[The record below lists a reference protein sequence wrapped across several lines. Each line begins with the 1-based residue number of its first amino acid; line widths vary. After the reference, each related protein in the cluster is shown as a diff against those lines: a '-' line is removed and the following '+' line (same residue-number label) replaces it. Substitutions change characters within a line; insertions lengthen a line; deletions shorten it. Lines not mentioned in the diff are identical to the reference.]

1 MKTGKSSS
9 GFTLINLKDK
19 KLFLFDI
26 DGVLL
31 TGMMEWETRVL
42 GGYRLFSRLRKKGI
56 SYALLGSGSNW
67 STNEAWSYF
76 RSLGFMI
83 TIEQL
88 WLASRVASH
97 YLREKL
103 GKTKCLVVGEE
114 GLKAELVKHGHRLT
128 SNWREAEAVVVGHD
142 RAISFKKLTAA
153 LRAINN
159 KEAYFLA
166 VNKVRWYYSPNHG
179 PCLSPGAIVQCLEYQ
194 TGREAV
200 VVGKP
205 SLIHYQ
211 TVLNQLKIKPDEAV
225 MVGDSYE
232 ADIAPAHSLGITT
245 VLVSSVQRWE
255 RNANGEADLTVR
267 NVDDLIE
274 HIE

>member
-1 MKTGKSSS
+1 
-9 GFTLINLKDK
+9 
-19 KLFLFDI
+19 
-26 DGVLL
+26 
-31 TGMMEWETRVL
+31 
-42 GGYRLFSRLRKKGI
+42 Y
-56 SYALLGSGSNW
+56 
-67 STNEAWSYF
+67 
-76 RSLGFMI
+76 
-83 TIEQL
+83 
-88 WLASRVASH
+88 
-97 YLREKL
+97 
-103 GKTKCLVVGEE
+103 
-114 GLKAELVKHGHRLT
+114 
-128 SNWREAEAVVVGHD
+128 
-142 RAISFKKLTAA
+142 
-153 LRAINN
+153 
-159 KEAYFLA
+159 
-166 VNKVRWYYSPNHG
+166 
-179 PCLSPGAIVQCLEYQ
+179 LSPGAIVQCLEYQ